1 MTTPAYV
8 PTKYSKTDADFNIA
22 KVNRN
27 GQLQVELFSTAIT
40 AATSSDDVIGL
51 VPFQK
56 GASFLPGAS
65 WVHVTD
71 LDTDSDLTLDFGY
84 VYDDNVTYTNDP
96 DAFATQLTTGQAGGL
111 IAFDEHA
118 GIPWVAEAPGWI
130 VMVIGVGGSSYT
142 TGVVKGQAVL
152 AYGA

>member
-1 MTTPAYV
+1 MTTPTYA
-8 PTKYSKTDADFNIA
+8 PTKYSLTDADFLIA

-27 GQLQVELFSTAIT
+27 GQPQMEAFSTAIT
-40 AATSSDDVIGL
+40 AAAASDVVVGL

-56 GASFLPGAS
+56 GAQFLPGAS
-65 WVHVTD
+65 WVHVSD

-96 DAFATQLTTGQAGGL
+96 DAFASQVTTGQAGGL
-111 IAFDEHA
+111 VTFDEEEA
-118 GIPWVAEAPGWI
+118 LTWTAEANGWI
-130 VMVIGVGGSSYT
+130 VMVIGIGGSSYT

-152 AYGA
+152 QYGA